1 MKGERKT
8 FHWGLAYTFGGFVH
22 DQHGEKHGS
31 LQAGMVLE
39 ELRVLYLDPQAT
51 GSKLACASE
60 TSEPASNDTLPPM
73 RPHCFLIVP
82 LPVCGGCSYPNCHTM
97 HLPLPLETKLE

>member
-8 FHWGLAYTFGGFVH
+8 FHRGLAYTFGGFVH
-22 DQHGEKHGS
+22 DQHGS
-31 LQAGMVLE
+31 LQADMVLE

-51 GSKLACASE
+51 GSKLTCASE
-60 TSEPASNDTLPPM
+60 TSEPASNDTLPPT

-82 LPVCGGCSYPNCHTM
+82 LPVCEGRSYPNCHTM
-97 HLPLPLETKLE
+97 HLPFPLETKLE